1 VPLRVAEVVDD
12 YSEDGGADEVLSS
25 VGVAVE
31 DAKDAMICA
40 FPDHRVHGDDGGGE
54 KWGTPV
60 RGEVDD
66 PRYQTGVEQHVAREV
81 PVDQLVMP
89 AHGLE

>member
-1 VPLRVAEVVDD
+1 MPLRVAEVVND
-12 YSEDGGADEVLSS
+12 YSEDGGADEVLRS

-31 DAKDAMICA
+31 DAKDTMICA

-66 PRYQTGVEQHVAREV
+66 PRCQTGVEQHVAGEV
-81 PVDQLVMP
+81 PVDQLVTP